1 MSDTQ
6 DSGGSG
12 QLSGS
17 PRELGRVVLTVGCV
31 AGIVLTAILLPLV
44 SAGGVGGSAAA
55 GLVPASMAPGDADL
69 GSGAGEL
76 SRGDSVVQAYQNAKA
91 TSGGGSLGALNP
103 GAKTGVGGSLAGE
116 TESNPFSQLGT
127 DVHFVVESSRPTY
140 WRTGVYDRYTGSGWE
155 QTGEFEAYEEPVAEP
170 ALPGQEIAYE
180 TTLRKEARA
189 VPTGWQP
196 LGVDFSLQDPSLQTL
211 SGAVMTDQPLQAGTQ
226 FSAVSVVPARDP
238 ALLQSTTRDYQPEI
252 ERRYTQLPDST
263 ASAIETTVENVT
275 ADADTP
281 YATAVAIENWLESTK
296 EYSLTVEQSP
306 DDDVATQFVTEL
318 DRGYCEYFATSM
330 VAMLREDGIPA
341 RYVVGYSSGEKT
353 GENEYTVRGMNAHAW
368 VEVYFE
374 DVGWVQFDPTPG
386 SARTQ
391 AESSAIDEQY
401 TVSESGSPGETTTS
415 GGATP
420 PETAGDT
427 SPSSPTS
434 VSSESIPSDAGETS
448 TDGSDSSSSERSESE
463 QPTTER
469 DGTQGSSSEQ
479 SDTENADSSGSNTER
494 TDSTESSK
502 EGNES
507 QESQQDQ
514 SDSENA
520 DPTESEPAEN
530 ESQESDTD
538 DTPPL
543 NVTLN
548 QSAVPGTTV
557 TVIILRG
564 EEPITDATVL
574 FNGQLQGQ
582 TDNQGEVVGTVPY
595 TNVLNITVQETGVQ
609 SMAAQSGVVP
619 LRDSHRQYSI
629 SAPVFD
635 AENRSIETEGELSI
649 SLTGEQRTAGQTVL
663 TATVGSVPVHDAR
676 VTRRNQTIGR
686 TGDTGQL
693 ELVHPDDPGAVTY
706 TVRRGEFVANTTIQL
721 DTLTLNTSSQ
731 WPVPVPLTPTQATL
745 TLGDEPVTNATVAG
759 GRERVQT
766 GPDGTAQFRLPLAET
781 ATLTATEQS
790 QRATATIANLYRN
803 AAIAGG
809 ALSVAL
815 SGLVMM
821 LRQAGIGPQTVVTAL
836 TATVRYVVGII
847 TGIVLGA
854 TTLVTTAWSRLLATL
869 HALRERRLSV
879 PELLAMIGDWLSNLQ
894 TIVWEWLESLAERG
908 RSVLQGIF
916 DTPADTDTDEPQSE
930 TEAARLTV
938 RKAWQVLLDN
948 TSIRRPAVR
957 TPGEVAR
964 HAISTDRLPDDAV
977 TTLRDIYRAV
987 EYGRLDPENRLDR
1000 VESSA
1005 SQLQSAAEADT
1016 PTDSDDEETE

>member
-6 DSGGSG
+6 DSDGSG
-12 QLSGS
+12 QLSGN

-252 ERRYTQLPDST
+252 ERRYIQLPDST
-263 ASAIETTVENVT
+263 ASAIGPTVENVT

-296 EYSLTVEQSP
+296 EYSLNVEQSP

-391 AESSAIDEQY
+391 VKYLGVTWFENRRF
-401 TVSESGSPGETTTS
+401 
-415 GGATP
+415 
-420 PETAGDT
+420 
-427 SPSSPTS
+427 
-434 VSSESIPSDAGETS
+434 
-448 TDGSDSSSSERSESE
+448 SSSLLADFR
-463 QPTTER
+463 PTPR
-469 DGTQGSSSEQ
+469 LHRLGAAPSPQ
-479 SDTENADSSGSNTER
+479 A
-494 TDSTESSK
+494 
-502 EGNES
+502 
-507 QESQQDQ
+507 
-514 SDSENA
+514 
-520 DPTESEPAEN
+520 
-530 ESQESDTD
+530 
-538 DTPPL
+538 
-543 NVTLN
+543 NVI
-548 QSAVPGTTV
+548 P
-557 TVIILRG
+557 
-564 EEPITDATVL
+564 
-574 FNGQLQGQ
+574 
-582 TDNQGEVVGTVPY
+582 
-595 TNVLNITVQETGVQ
+595 
-609 SMAAQSGVVP
+609 
-619 LRDSHRQYSI
+619 
-629 SAPVFD
+629 
-635 AENRSIETEGELSI
+635 
-649 SLTGEQRTAGQTVL
+649 
-663 TATVGSVPVHDAR
+663 
-676 VTRRNQTIGR
+676 
-686 TGDTGQL
+686 L
-693 ELVHPDDPGAVTY
+693 ELPRWVGWNSHP
-706 TVRRGEFVANTTIQL
+706 NT
-721 DTLTLNTSSQ
+721 
-731 WPVPVPLTPTQATL
+731 PMCP
-745 TLGDEPVTNATVAG
+745 
-759 GRERVQT
+759 
-766 GPDGTAQFRLPLAET
+766 
-781 ATLTATEQS
+781 
-790 QRATATIANLYRN
+790 
-803 AAIAGG
+803 
-809 ALSVAL
+809 
-815 SGLVMM
+815 
-821 LRQAGIGPQTVVTAL
+821 
-836 TATVRYVVGII
+836 
-847 TGIVLGA
+847 
-854 TTLVTTAWSRLLATL
+854 
-869 HALRERRLSV
+869 
-879 PELLAMIGDWLSNLQ
+879 
-894 TIVWEWLESLAERG
+894 
-908 RSVLQGIF
+908 
-916 DTPADTDTDEPQSE
+916 
-930 TEAARLTV
+930 
-938 RKAWQVLLDN
+938 
-948 TSIRRPAVR
+948 
-957 TPGEVAR
+957 
-964 HAISTDRLPDDAV
+964 
-977 TTLRDIYRAV
+977 
-987 EYGRLDPENRLDR
+987 
-1000 VESSA
+1000 
-1005 SQLQSAAEADT
+1005 
-1016 PTDSDDEETE
+1016 